1 MTRNIAFIAALILA
15 AVSAHAQTTYKK
27 DVPAALAKEARVDEA
42 TAAAAARAR
51 VPNGTIR
58 SVELEREKGRLIY
71 SYDFT
76 VAGKKR
82 VEEVNVDAA
91 TGKVIATEHESA
103 AAERAEAAHDA
114 ATRKS
119 ATKP

>member
-1 MTRNIAFIAALILA
+1 MTRNIAFIAAIMLA
-15 AVSAHAQTTYKK
+15 SVSAYAQATYKK
-27 DVPAALAKEARVDEA
+27 DVPTALAKDAKVDEA

-76 VAGKKR
+76 VAGKKG

-103 AAERAEAAHDA
+103 ATERAEAAHEA
-114 ATRKS
+114 APQKS
-119 ATKP
+119 TKKR